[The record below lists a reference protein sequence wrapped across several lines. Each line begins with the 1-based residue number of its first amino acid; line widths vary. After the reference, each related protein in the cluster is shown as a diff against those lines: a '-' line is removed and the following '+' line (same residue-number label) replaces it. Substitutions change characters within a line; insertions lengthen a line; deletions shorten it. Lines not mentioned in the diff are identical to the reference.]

1 VPLSALSTS
10 CSLLFFA
17 GSKGFVGIEKAL
29 NNGGQETKMSDIS
42 MKPTVGSSG
51 LRHTPPK
58 IKTTEQAVAYNPFFM
73 DLSIEKPKLDPKW
86 ATQPCIILNWLLRES
101 QSSSG
106 RAANPSA
113 GNRLILG
120 VEANSADNMKAFLDK
135 FCPGH
140 GLAIDQIKGLVM
152 LGHATLAC
160 KIRTNQV
167 VTSFDSDQDKEA
179 FAGNL
184 DNYSGVLG
192 GELHYGWKGFHRNCW
207 YINYNSGRYGPQHL
221 KKADAKGMKSLVK
234 LLFKK
239 YCGVTVYD

>member
-1 VPLSALSTS
+1 VPELPHSSGLRVNLIGKRS
-10 CSLLFFA
+10 
-17 GSKGFVGIEKAL
+17 
-29 NNGGQETKMSDIS
+29 NNGEQEKMSDIS

-86 ATQPCIILNWLLRES
+86 ATQPGIILNWLLRES

-106 RAANPSA
+106 RAANPAA

-120 VEANSADNMKAFLDK
+120 VEANSANNMKAFLDK

-152 LGHATLAC
+152 LGHPTLTYPLISNDLEKSAE
-160 KIRTNQV
+160 RP
-167 VTSFDSDQDKEA
+167 A
-179 FAGNL
+179 F
-184 DNYSGVLG
+184 
-192 GELHYGWKGFHRNCW
+192 
-207 YINYNSGRYGPQHL
+207 
-221 KKADAKGMKSLVK
+221 
-234 LLFKK
+234 
-239 YCGVTVYD
+239 